1 MIGLV
6 ENMAGYACP
15 HCGEVS
21 DPFGKGGAEAAAAE
35 LGVPFLGRMPLA
47 MAIRAASDAGTPPAA
62 GNGPEARG
70 VQRYGRAGRSLAEG
84 AAAECRSPPT
94 RISATCST
102 NARTIAMVGASD
114 RPDRPSYG
122 VMAMLQRHGYR
133 VIPVNPQITGE
144 HVHGEFVFRE
154 LAQIGEPIDMV
165 DIFRR
170 PQAAGEAVDE
180 AIAAGAKAVWMQMG
194 VINEEAAARA
204 EAAGLKVVMDRCPAI
219 DIPRL
224 GVPRIAA

>member
-1 MIGLV
+1 
-6 ENMAGYACP
+6 
-15 HCGEVS
+15 
-21 DPFGKGGAEAAAAE
+21 
-35 LGVPFLGRMPLA
+35 MPLTRDED
-47 MAIRAASDAGTPPAA
+47 IRQLLT
-62 GNGPEARG
+62 E
-70 VQRYGRAGRSLAEG
+70 
-84 AAAECRSPPT
+84 T
-94 RISATCST
+94 
-102 NARTIAMVGASD
+102 RTIALVGASD
-114 RPDRPSYG
+114 RPGRPSWG
-122 VMAMLQRHGYR
+122 VMRMLQEHGYR

-144 HVHGEFVFRE
+144 HVHGEYVWRE

-180 AIAAGAKAVWMQMG
+180 AIAAGAKAVWMQLG

-224 GVPRIAA
+224 RVPRIS